1 MRLSGFI
8 LASVL
13 FVVVVVVL
21 SSCTPSTTRSL
32 SADDAERVVSTLPE
46 TRAFQGKLEAVGRQ
60 LIIVDETEAGSQ
72 AFQFYVGEDVSD
84 HTVLWNRFRVDRQSG
99 VVLVWEPVNDQWLS
113 VVEWRTAAQHTGGK
127 NK

>member
-1 MRLSGFI
+1 MRRSGFI

-13 FVVVVVVL
+13 FVMVVL
-21 SSCTPSTTRSL
+21 SSCTQSTTPSL

-46 TRAFQGKLEAVGRQ
+46 TRAFQGELEVVGRQ
-60 LIIVDETEAGSQ
+60 LVIVDETEAGSQ
-72 AFQFYVGEDVSD
+72 AFQFYVGEDAGAL
-84 HTVLWNRFRVDRQSG
+84 TVLWHRFRVDRQSG

-113 VVEWRTAAQHTGGK
+113 VVEWRAAAQHAGGK